1 MIRYL
6 NECYPMIM
14 KNEIL
19 KLDRLN
25 DSVIEEIV
33 NKIPDELMTQTHKD
47 YIILYVRKRRDM
59 LKEIC
64 LGGDSN
70 D

>member
-1 MIRYL
+1 
-6 NECYPMIM
+6 MIM

>member
-1 MIRYL
+1 
-6 NECYPMIM
+6 MIM

-33 NKIPDELMTQTHKD
+33 NKIPDELITQTHKD
-47 YIILYVRKRRDM
+47 YIILYVRKRRDI